1 MADATP
7 EDIWLYIYEK
17 GEVRSREL
25 KKQFD
30 DSGLLSYGTMHK
42 YKNSL
47 EKEGKIRAKRVLNDR
62 TGGHY
67 YVFYVPK
74 EFHEMCEAL
83 KYKQKI
89 DSILNNLPPKEQTE
103 TFDLWF
109 EVEMVVNEMSKMGY
123 SPKEIR
129 GMIRASIEE
138 LHSSLVDRIVKDAE
152 KEE

>member
-1 MADATP
+1 
-7 EDIWLYIYEK
+7 
-17 GEVRSREL
+17 
-25 KKQFD
+25 
-30 DSGLLSYGTMHK
+30 MHK

-47 EKEGKIRAKRVLNDR
+47 EKEGKIKAKRVLNDR

-83 KYKQKI
+83 KHKQKI

-152 KEE
+152 EEE